1 MYVAIAPTMMLDVG
15 HEEMMRTLSSWRRL
29 ALFLVLGPLVNIGF
43 AAWVLA
49 YLWPPES
56 PALLVVSG
64 AALFGL
70 FLVTMLYLAWLPL
83 MKTVRLAADHLV
95 VRGIFRTDTIHL
107 SNVKNVFQNFWFPV
121 KGVRP
126 VVIHFETPTRFG
138 SHVLFIP
145 KWDSNTIPTGWR
157 RNQRVENRVVQEL
170 RDKIEKT
177 KDAQPEN

>member
-1 MYVAIAPTMMLDVG
+1 
-15 HEEMMRTLSSWRRL
+15 MMRTLSSWRRL
-29 ALFLVLGPLVNIGF
+29 ALLLVLGPLGNIGF
-43 AAWVLA
+43 AVWILT

-56 PALLVVSG
+56 PAILVVSG

-70 FLVTMLYLAWLPL
+70 ILVTMLYLAWLPL
-83 MKTVRLAADHLV
+83 MKTVRLDGDRLL
-95 VRGIFRTDTIHL
+95 VRGIFLRDAIHL

-126 VVIHFETPTRFG
+126 VVIHFENPTRFG

-157 RNQRVENRVVQEL
+157 RNRRIENRVVQEL
-170 RDKIEKT
+170 RDEIEKAR
-177 KDAQPEN
+177 DIQPKN

>member
-1 MYVAIAPTMMLDVG
+1 MMK
-15 HEEMMRTLSSWRRL
+15 TLSSWRRL
-29 ALFLVLGPLVNIGF
+29 ALYLIVGPTINIGF
-43 AAWVLA
+43 AVWILTC
-49 YLWPPES
+49 LWPPES

-70 FLVTMLYLAWLPL
+70 FLITMLYLAWLPL
-83 MKTVRLAADHLV
+83 MKAVRLDGDSLL
-95 VRGIFRTDTIHL
+95 VRGIYRSDTIHL

-145 KWDSNTIPTGWR
+145 KWDSDTIPTGWR
-157 RNQRVENRVVQEL
+157 RNRRIENRVVQEL
-170 RDKIEKT
+170 RDEIEKARR
-177 KDAQPEN
+177 AQPEN